1 MSKNEV
7 QRAVEQLK
15 LDGYQVRFTHW
26 RQTDGFG
33 IRRYSRKVKWMFD
46 NGELVSENEYFDFAT
61 PVSNG
66 GKTQCSILLT
76 YPFNEAGPD
85 DTEEL
90 VTQAVTHCS
99 KDDQFC
105 YAQGRRISLA
115 RAIKDMEI
123 NLPYLDK
130 AVYDPLRGELWSN
143 TRNGLR

>member
-15 LDGYQVRFTHW
+15 LDGYQVRFAHW
-26 RQTDGFG
+26 RQSDEFG
-33 IRRYSRKVKWMFD
+33 MRRYSRKVKWLLDDGTIASAYFD
-46 NGELVSENEYFDFAT
+46 NIGD

-66 GKTQCSILLT
+66 GMTQCSII
-76 YPFNEAGPD
+76 YIWPSKEVDPED
-85 DTEEL
+85 IEEL
-90 VTQAVTHCS
+90 VMQSVTHCS

-115 RAIKDMEI
+115 RVIKEMEI
-123 NLPYLDK
+123 NLPYLNK
-130 AVYDPLRGELWSN
+130 EIYDPLRGELWRN